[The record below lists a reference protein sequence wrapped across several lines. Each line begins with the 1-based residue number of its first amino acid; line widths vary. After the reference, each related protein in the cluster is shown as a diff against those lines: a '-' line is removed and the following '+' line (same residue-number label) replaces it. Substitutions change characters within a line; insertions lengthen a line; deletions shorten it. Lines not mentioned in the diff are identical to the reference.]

1 VYDGART
8 FKPKVGTLAL
18 FIGVVMQ
25 RWEGEVILNAYAK
38 RGNREDNG
46 ETEGERGWYVD
57 DEKRLADM
65 GHDVTGLRDWWTE
78 RSQGKG
84 PKAKIG

>member
-1 VYDGART
+1 
-8 FKPKVGTLAL
+8 LAL

-46 ETEGERGWYVD
+46 EPEGGRGWYVD
-57 DEKRLADM
+57 DEERLADM

-78 RSQGKG
+78 RSRGKR
-84 PKAKIG
+84 PKAEIG

>member
-1 VYDGART
+1 
-8 FKPKVGTLAL
+8 L

-38 RGNREDNG
+38 RSNREDNG
-46 ETEGERGWYVD
+46 EIEGERGWFVD
-57 DEKRLADM
+57 DEKRLVDM
-65 GHDVTGLRDWWTE
+65 GHDVMGLRDWWTA

-84 PKAKIG
+84 QKAKIG